1 MLYQTGYGLAG
12 SSSLPSLPHIS
23 TLETL
28 MRSFIAVSVGL
39 LIAVGATAQ
48 AAPLVPHRDFTVS
61 APASTMVRQRCGV
74 GMKRAKAWQDKG
86 GAWHG
91 PCVPKRS

>member
-39 LIAVGATAQ
+39 LIALDSAAQ
-48 AAPLVPHRDFTVS
+48 AAPPVPHRDFTIS

-91 PCVPKRS
+91 ACVPKRS